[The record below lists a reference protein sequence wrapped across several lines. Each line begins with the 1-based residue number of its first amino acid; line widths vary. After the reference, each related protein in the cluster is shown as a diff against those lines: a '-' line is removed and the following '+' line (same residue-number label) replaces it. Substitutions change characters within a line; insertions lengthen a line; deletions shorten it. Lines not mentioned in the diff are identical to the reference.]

1 MFEYVMTKKMYDAI
15 IKSFKRKNISNP
27 RQSVIDY
34 VNSSFG
40 LKNEVTDIHI
50 KG

>member
-15 IKSFKRKNISNP
+15 IKNLKRKNISNT
-27 RQSVIDY
+27 RQAVIDY

-40 LKNEVTDIHI
+40 LKNEVIDIHI

>member
-1 MFEYVMTKKMYDAI
+1 MMEYVMTKKMYDAI
-15 IKSFKRKNISNP
+15 IKSYKGKVGNP
-27 RQSVIDY
+27 KQKVIEY
-34 VNSSFG
+34 VNETFG